1 MTPAEQLHL
10 DASAYANK
18 RLAMHK
24 EAIKQQKQTPLD
36 EQVHGGNWVAHY
48 EGYVAGYKA
57 QEPDFGPQP
66 DMHFG
71 MNQDDW
77 KDIVAAISKA
87 RDSRGIYLACRP
99 ADVFQDWFLAMGLF
113 KPKEKNNG

>member
-1 MTPAEQLHL
+1 MTGYQSKKVMAQ
-10 DASAYANK
+10 DRVNYGASSNYPPQHPNFGAQPN
-18 RLAMHK
+18 MH
-24 EAIKQQKQTPLD
+24 
-36 EQVHGGNWVAHY
+36 Y
-48 EGYVAGYKA
+48 
-57 QEPDFGPQP
+57 
-66 DMHFG
+66 G

-113 KPKEKNNG
+113 KPKEKNT

>member
-1 MTPAEQLHL
+1 MTYEEFLKFVPAKCMYETIYDDSEGRDILVIRML
-10 DASAYANK
+10 DAYGMVN
-18 RLAMHK
+18 
-24 EAIKQQKQTPLD
+24 
-36 EQVHGGNWVAHY
+36 
-48 EGYVAGYKA
+48 KA

-66 DMHFG
+66 GMHHG

-87 RDSRGIYLACRP
+87 RDSRGIYLGCRP

-113 KPKEKNNG
+113 KPKEKNVQE

>member
-1 MTPAEQLHL
+1 MTYEEFLKFVPTKCMYETIYDDSEGRDILVIRML
-10 DASAYANK
+10 DAYGMVN
-18 RLAMHK
+18 
-24 EAIKQQKQTPLD
+24 
-36 EQVHGGNWVAHY
+36 
-48 EGYVAGYKA
+48 KA

-66 DMHFG
+66 NMHHG

-87 RDSRGIYLACRP
+87 REVARGIYLACRP

-113 KPKEKNNG
+113 KPKERND

>member
-1 MTPAEQLHL
+1 MTKDDALKLALEALEFIHRTGDTQAFDLCLAEPAI
-10 DASAYANK
+10 AAI
-18 RLAMHK
+18 K
-24 EAIKQQKQTPLD
+24 EALEI
-36 EQVHGGNWVAHY
+36 
-48 EGYVAGYKA
+48 
-57 QEPDFGPQP
+57 EPDFGPQP
-66 DMHFG
+66 DMHYG

-113 KPKEKNNG
+113 KPKEKANDT

>member
-1 MTPAEQLHL
+1 MDETF
-10 DASAYANK
+10 
-18 RLAMHK
+18 
-24 EAIKQQKQTPLD
+24 EAI
-36 EQVHGGNWVAHY
+36 
-48 EGYVAGYKA
+48 VAGAKA
-57 QEPDFGPQP
+57 NGSWDKKYPNFGPQP
-66 DMHFG
+66 GMQFG

-113 KPKEKNNG
+113 KPKEKNHG